1 METKMMKK
9 LLNSVLAG
17 KFVTAACQYWD
28 MFYEI
33 HQDKFFKDRRWLFLE
48 FPELLPSG
56 ERGQST
62 NTCHSHQQAAIQ
74 LCSASRLDTE
84 TGKHQRCNPID
95 HHRNTDTFNFQE
107 SYQQAARGT
116 NEAAVDDSAFPGQRA
131 SFRILEV
138 FKSVNILCFCF
149 NFLYRTC
156 MLYYCNTDNVK

>member
-1 METKMMKK
+1 MKK
-9 LLNSVLAG
+9 FLNSVLAG

-74 LCSASRLDTE
+74 LCSASRLNTE

-107 SYQQAARGT
+107 SCQQAARGT

-149 NFLYRTC
+149 NFLYRMC